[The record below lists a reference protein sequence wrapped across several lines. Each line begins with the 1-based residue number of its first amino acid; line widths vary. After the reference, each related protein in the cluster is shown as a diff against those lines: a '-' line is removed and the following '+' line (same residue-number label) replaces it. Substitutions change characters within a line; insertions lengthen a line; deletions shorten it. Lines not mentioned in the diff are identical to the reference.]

1 MSRDSNSVWEGGA
14 VCEEKPKDLILLA
27 CFEVVYDSRSDTMLS
42 QYFPASV
49 QNLEFVFNTA
59 THCKDCDNAA
69 RQCLKSLHAACY
81 FVRLWQDR
89 GQKLES
95 VFNTATHCKDCDN
108 AARQCLKSLHAACSF
123 VRLWQDRG
131 QKLEFVFNTATH
143 CKDCDNAAR
152 QCLKSHMIES
162 SSSLYLF
169 FCSTLAGSRRAN

>member
-27 CFEVVYDSRSDTMLS
+27 CFEVVYDSRSDTMSS

-49 QNLEFVFNTA
+49 
-59 THCKDCDNAA
+59 
-69 RQCLKSLHAACY
+69 
-81 FVRLWQDR
+81 
-89 GQKLES
+89 
-95 VFNTATHCKDCDN
+95 
-108 AARQCLKSLHAACSF
+108 
-123 VRLWQDRG
+123 

-162 SSSLYLF
+162 SSSLCLF
-169 FCSTLAGSRRAN
+169 FCSTLAGSRRKDRGKRIEAVFLEKSLWKVRLSLHIVEVSHGILGIKVSNTLQLLSRISNNEDAIMLSVFAILLYEACTTANI